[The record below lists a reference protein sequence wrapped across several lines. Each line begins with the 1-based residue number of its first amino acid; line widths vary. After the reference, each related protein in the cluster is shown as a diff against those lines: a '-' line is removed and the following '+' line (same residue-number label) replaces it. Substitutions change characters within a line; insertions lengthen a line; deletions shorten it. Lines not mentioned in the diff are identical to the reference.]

1 MVLRPDR
8 TIVTIAEARAIL
20 DASGTPI
27 ARTETVA
34 LHFLSGRV
42 LACDLDA
49 TMDVPPFARA
59 AMDGYAVLAADT
71 TGAREDAPV
80 TLALAGSVYTGDAPG
95 HRLAPGCCAGIATG
109 APLPDGADAVVMI
122 EQTTRDGDLVRIRVA
137 ARPGQ
142 NIGRRGSDVQAGQ
155 RVLPKGTLLTPA
167 RVGVIAALGLPQA
180 TVYARPQV
188 AILCT
193 GNEVVEPGSA
203 LGPGQI
209 YDVNTG
215 TLAAVVREHG
225 GDPVPYAPVADDRSA
240 IANAFEMALDADM
253 VLVAGGSSVGE
264 RDYILETIEARGTV
278 RFQGI
283 AIKPGKP
290 TIFGI
295 ADGTPVFGMPGNPTS
310 CLSNAYLL
318 VAPLLRT
325 LARLP
330 PRIDD
335 VIHARLTRPVSSPA
349 GRHQFYPVRL
359 EGGDAVP
366 AFKGSGDITSLAGAD
381 GYFEITADVERVDE
395 GAIVEVRRF

>member
-1 MVLRPDR
+1 MALRPDR
-8 TIVTIAEARAIL
+8 TIVTIAEARGIL

-34 LHFLSGRV
+34 LHDLSGRV

-59 AMDGYAVLAADT
+59 AMDGYAVVAADT
-71 TGAREDAPV
+71 IAAREDAPV
-80 TLALAGSVYTGDAPG
+80 TLTLADSVYTGDAPA
-95 HRLAPGCCAGIATG
+95 HHLSPGCCTAIATG
-109 APLPDGADAVVMI
+109 APVPDGADAVVMI
-122 EQTTRDGDLVRIRVA
+122 EGTTRDGNLVRIRA
-137 ARPGQ
+137 AAHAGQ
-142 NIGRRGSDVQAGQ
+142 NIGRRGSDVRAGG
-155 RVLPKGTLLTPA
+155 RVLAEATLITPA
-167 RVGVIAALGLPQA
+167 RLGVIAALGLPDA
-180 TVYARPQV
+180 TVYARPRV
-188 AILCT
+188 GILCT
-193 GNEVVEPGSA
+193 GNEVAEPGCP

-209 YDVNTG
+209 YDVNTA

-225 GDPVPYAPVADDRSA
+225 GDPVPYPPVPDDRAA
-240 IANAFEMALDADM
+240 IAAAFEVALDADM

-295 ADGTPVFGMPGNPTS
+295 AAGTLVFGMPGNPTS

-325 LARLP
+325 IARLP
-330 PRIDD
+330 PRVDA
-335 VIHARLTRPVSSPA
+335 VIHARLARPVSSPA

-359 EGGDAVP
+359 EDGEAVP

-381 GYFEITADVERVDE
+381 GYFEIAADVERVDE
-395 GAIVEVRRF
+395 GTLVQVRRF